1 MVIMPSNWYTRKFLL
16 HVLKK
21 TSVYACYTWR
31 SALHTNVHLHVY
43 IHVVRSADS
52 GTRPETLTLRVTHGS
67 LLVALAQPP
76 ATTH

>member
-1 MVIMPSNWYTRKFLL
+1 MVIMPSNWYTREILL

-21 TSVYACYTWR
+21 TSMYVCYVEKRT
-31 SALHTNVHLHVY
+31 HTNVHLY
-43 IHVVRSADS
+43 IHVVRSAYS
-52 GTRPETLTLRVTHGS
+52 GSRPETLTLKVTHGS